1 MAKLLTA
8 LAENGYELEQGETLN
23 DVTYKVNGLLAREQI
38 ENFPVHVVE
47 APGVGQIGT
56 HGRRASVRGAVLVVF
71 AG

>member
-38 ENFPVHVVE
+38 ENFPVQDC
-47 APGVGQIGT
+47 GVFILWNGYEGGIDE
-56 HGRRASVRGAVLVVF
+56 
-71 AG
+71 